1 MKKLNDTLEIRGKV
15 LRNRV
20 AVPPMYIGPFS
31 GPNGTATE
39 KNVRHYAAMAA
50 GGAGLIIQEA
60 TCVTADGLLA
70 PDQLGIWDDA
80 HIAGL
85 KEVTEAV
92 HANGGTILVQIHHA
106 GLVGSCAQVVAP
118 SEYTGVGRD
127 GKERTARALTEEEI
141 ECIIESF
148 VKAAERAVQAG
159 YDGVELHGCHGYLIS
174 QFLNKNVNRRTD
186 RWGEEEAFVLEV
198 YKRVR
203 AAVPADFI
211 VGVRLAAFEPTIE
224 DGLRHAKV
232 LDAAGVDFLDIS
244 YGFGPR
250 PVDVA
255 PQGWRFSNAVWGAA
269 QVKKVVSVPVFAV
282 DNICT
287 PEQAAAILEET
298 DVDMVDIGRSMLT
311 DYAWAKHAINGEP
324 AGACVHCSRCLW
336 YSDPERC
343 AGKLLLKKKT
353 VN

>member
-1 MKKLNDTLEIRGKV
+1 MKRLNDTVVIHGRTLK
-15 LRNRV
+15 NRV

-39 KNVRHYAAMAA
+39 KSVQHYAAMAA
-50 GGAGLIIQEA
+50 GDAGLIIQEA

-80 HIAGL
+80 HIPYL
-85 KEVTEAV
+85 KKITEAV
-92 HANGGTILVQIHHA
+92 HEEGGTILVQIHHA
-106 GLVGSCAQVVAP
+106 GLVGSCEKVVAP

-127 GKERTARALTEEEI
+127 GKERTAKELTEDEI
-141 ECIIESF
+141 ETIIDAF
-148 VKAAERAVQAG
+148 VQAAKRAVLAG

-211 VGVRLAAFEPTIE
+211 VGVRLGAFEPTME
-224 DGLRHAKV
+224 DGLCHAKV

-250 PVDVA
+250 PVDVV
-255 PQGWRFSNAVWGAA
+255 PENWKFSAAVWGAA
-269 QVKKVVSVPVFAV
+269 QVKKAVSVPVFAV

-287 PEQAAAILEET
+287 PEQAADILAET
-298 DVDMVDIGRSMLT
+298 DVDMVDIGRSVLT

-324 AGACVHCSRCLW
+324 TGACVHCSRCLW

-353 VN
+353 AK